1 MCLGKDKRAV
11 LLAVALLFS
20 ASSSGQTGNKFKY
33 QLDGDLKESD
43 ITIGKESLVI
53 NYSISELDLE
63 NIFIDKD
70 SYFRIRIPG
79 HVSSTA
85 TGMPELPVLSRLI
98 TVPEGAV
105 IKVNISNVRS
115 TRINPAGR
123 KIRGILFPT
132 QEGETKNDL
141 QKKRDFKIDKK
152 TYSSRGIISSD
163 TVSVEYVGIARNNR
177 LANLYISPV
186 RYNPHSNV
194 LEVITSMKIEITFT
208 SSNGNS
214 LKSLESGST
223 LFNESFQ
230 ESLLNYT
237 NSDLIPGFTDK
248 PVKMVIITDT
258 AFKKQLAPFIKW
270 KTQKGYKVK
279 VLYRGTGLAGNTY
292 TQLKDTLT
300 KIYKAGTI
308 ADPAPE
314 YLLIV
319 GDVDRIPFYGNGAGN
334 ITDMY
339 YGEFNG
345 NGDYIPE
352 MFVGRLP
359 VADTSEVKSVVS
371 KIIQYEK
378 FQFADTN
385 KFYTKALVMAGNDVS
400 YSNIMNGQVKYAIQN
415 YINSANKIKEYYF
428 YSPETESYNATK
440 DSLSK
445 LINKGLSFIN
455 YTGHGAAEG
464 WLYTTKEPLQ
474 YYLKSSEIPLANKNM
489 YPFIISNACRTSQFN
504 LSSSLG
510 NTMVVNSEKGAVG
523 FIGCSNDS
531 YWDEDF
537 FWAVGSG
544 VPSASP
550 TYQTTGLGAYDRLF
564 HSHGETPSNWYFTM
578 GQINYAGNL
587 SVSASA
593 SRFKKYYWETYNLVG
608 DPSVIPIIGNPGTFA
623 ISLPDTLPNNLKTLS
638 LNLEPFAYVAV
649 SHFDTLW
656 DASYSSPSGSVTLH
670 LPGLSNDSCL
680 IVITGQNKIPK
691 IKTIRF
697 AEVKNAFINLTSS
710 AINDSTANNNGLA
723 DYSESISLRLII
735 NNLGQTGSSGFY
747 AKLST
752 TSNQITI
759 NSDSVFIGNISA
771 KSQIILNRCFNLS
784 IADMVPDKSYITL
797 NLSLGDSKTVK
808 NYTIDLTLHSPV
820 LEIINCLID
829 DSGTGNSNNLA
840 EPGETFKLLFKVTNT
855 GSSNISGTFN
865 IPDHNPK
872 LTVFQS
878 VINTGTLKPGV
889 ITIIPVTVKLASD
902 FPVSGSVN
910 ISTFLDCSKYT
921 KSKTFIVPVGKTRES
936 FEYQKMTILPW
947 INSKTFPWVISN
959 TQAIDGEYS
968 ARSGII
974 ANNAESVLK
983 MLVNVPAKDTVK
995 FNVKVSS
1002 ELNYDFLGFKLN
1014 GTQIFALSGE
1024 EGWTEKKIAVK
1035 EGINLLEWIYK
1046 KDQTQSS
1053 GADCAW
1059 LDNIIFP
1066 FNAFNKVDL
1075 KTGKVVTPQPNKS
1088 YAMESITAEVI
1099 NFGTDTIKSF
1109 NLAYQINNNN
1119 PVIQNFSRKISPGDT
1134 AIVAFSQPADLAV
1147 TGAYMIKVFGLNN
1160 NDAYPLNDTAKMSV
1174 LNTSIF
1180 SPPDNPEN
1188 TIKISPNPFR
1198 QSFSIDIESD
1208 YSEKILI
1215 SILDQSGKVLWTKNI
1230 MVLPGSN
1237 PFTVTPEGLPS
1248 GLFILKIFGRHNS
1261 QVARIIRID

>member
-1 MCLGKDKRAV
+1 MCLGKDKRTV

-20 ASSSGQTGNKFKY
+20 ASSTGQTGNKFKY
-33 QLDGDLKESD
+33 QLDDNLKESD

-79 HVSSTA
+79 HISSTA
-85 TGMPELPVLSRLI
+85 TGKPELPVLSRLI
-98 TVPEGAV
+98 TIPEGTE
-105 IKVNISNVRS
+105 IKVNISDVRS

-123 KIRGILFPT
+123 KIRGILFPS
-132 QEGETKNDL
+132 QEGETKNDQ
-141 QKKRDFKIDKK
+141 QKKRNFNIDKK
-152 TYSSRGIISSD
+152 VYSTRGIITSD
-163 TVSVEYVGIARNNR
+163 TVSIEYVGIARNNR

-208 SSNGNS
+208 NSNGNV
-214 LKSLESGST
+214 LKSFESGSV
-223 LFNESFQ
+223 LFNESLQ

-237 NSDLIPGFTDK
+237 SSDLIPGFTDK

-258 AFKKQLAPFIKW
+258 AFRKQLAPFIKW

-279 VLYRGTGLAGNTY
+279 VLYKGTGLAGNTY

-300 KIYKAGTI
+300 RIYKAGTI
-308 ADPAPE
+308 ADPPPE

-319 GDVDRIPFYGNGAGN
+319 GDVNRIPYYGNGTGN
-334 ITDMY
+334 VTDMY

-359 VADTSEVKSVVS
+359 AADTTEVKSVVS

-385 KFYTKALVMAGNDVS
+385 KFYSRAMVTTGSDAGYAS
-400 YSNIMNGQVKYAIQN
+400 YMNGQVKYAVAN
-415 YINSANKIKEYYF
+415 YLTPANKIIEDHFYYF
-428 YSPETESYNATK
+428 PNL
-440 DSLSK
+440 SLSK
-445 LINKGLSFIN
+445 ALSARKDSILNLINKGTSFIN
-455 YTGHGAAEG
+455 YTGHGDAFG
-464 WLYTTKEPLQ
+464 WLHLNIEMDTSIFK
-474 YYLKSSEIPLANKNM
+474 NKNM
-489 YPFIISNACRTSQFN
+489 YPFVISNACRTAQFN
-504 LSSSLG
+504 IEDSFG
-510 NTMVVNSEKGAVG
+510 NRMVVSKEKGAIG

-531 YWDEDF
+531 FWDEDF

-544 VPSASP
+544 VPSATP
-550 TYQTTGLGAYDRLF
+550 AYQTTGLGAYDRLF
-564 HSHGETPSNWYFTM
+564 HSHGETPSDWYLTM

-587 SVSASA
+587 SVSAST
-593 SRFKKYYWETYNLVG
+593 SRYKKYYWETYNLIG
-608 DPSVIPIIGNPGTFA
+608 DPSVIPILGTPGSFT

-680 IVITGQNKIPK
+680 IVITGQNKVPK

-710 AINDSTANNNGLA
+710 SVNDSSANNNGLA
-723 DYSESISLRLII
+723 DYGESLSLRLII
-735 NNLGQTGSSGFY
+735 NNLGQTISSGLY
-747 AKLST
+747 AKLSS
-752 TSNQITI
+752 TSSQITI
-759 NSDSVFIGNISA
+759 NTDSVFIGDLSA
-771 KSQIILNRCFNLS
+771 KSQIIINKCFNVS

-797 NLSLGDSKTVK
+797 ILSLRDIKTVK

-820 LEIINCLID
+820 LEILNCTID
-829 DSGTGNSNNLA
+829 DSGTGNGNFLA
-840 EPGETFKLLFKVTNT
+840 DPGETFKLLFKVTNT

-865 IPDHNPK
+865 IADNNPE
-872 LTVFQS
+872 LTVYQN
-878 VINTGTLKPGV
+878 VTNTGTLKPGV
-889 ITIIPVTVKLASD
+889 TTIIPVTVKLAPE
-902 FPVSGSVN
+902 FPIAGMVN
-910 ISTFLDCSKYT
+910 ITTQLDCSTYT
-921 KSKTFIVPVGKTRES
+921 KSKNFTVPVGKTKES
-936 FEYQKMTILPW
+936 FEYQQMTIFPW
-947 INSKTFPWVISN
+947 INSKTYPWATTNS
-959 TQAIDGEYS
+959 QSSDGEFS
-968 ARSGII
+968 AQSGII
-974 ANNAESVLK
+974 PNNAESVLK
-983 MLVNVPAKDTVK
+983 MMVNVPTKDTVK

-1014 GTQIFALSGE
+1014 GTQLFVISGE

-1035 EGINLLEWIYK
+1035 EGINVLEWNYN
-1046 KDQTQSS
+1046 KDKTQSS

-1059 LDNIIFP
+1059 LDNIVFP
-1066 FNAFNKVDL
+1066 FNAFNRIDL

-1099 NFGTDTIKSF
+1099 NFGTDTIQSF

-1119 PVIQNFSRKISPGDT
+1119 PVTQNFSRKLNPGDT
-1134 AIVAFSQPADLAV
+1134 TVVAFSQPADIAG
-1147 TGAYMIKVFGLNN
+1147 TGAYTIKVFGLNN
-1160 NDAYPLNDTAKMSV
+1160 NDSYPMNDTAKISV
-1174 LNTSIF
+1174 INTSIF

-1198 QSFSIDIESD
+1198 QSFSTDIESD
-1208 YSEKILI
+1208 YSEII
-1215 SILDQSGKVLWTKNI
+1215 TMSILDQSGKVLWTKNM

-1237 PFTVTPEGLPS
+1237 PFTITPDGLPT
-1248 GLFILKIFGRHNS
+1248 GLFILKILSKHNS
-1261 QVARIIRID
+1261 QAALIIRIY